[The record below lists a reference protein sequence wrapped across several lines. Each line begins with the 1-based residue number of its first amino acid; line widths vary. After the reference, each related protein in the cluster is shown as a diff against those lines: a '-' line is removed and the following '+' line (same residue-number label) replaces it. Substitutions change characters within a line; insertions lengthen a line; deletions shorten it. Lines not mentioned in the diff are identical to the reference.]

1 MSAAYIERTQAY
13 FSALDGF
20 ELEEESSSEEEESS
34 SSEEEE
40 GEEDHHHHHH
50 HHQQQ
55 QQQQDQEQEEQRVS
69 AEQAP
74 GHTADV
80 ALASPDEDDANEL
93 VLVGDGSGP
102 TVYGRGSS
110 GSGYDSAELFDA
122 VVGAGSAALSAA
134 LSKKRRRHTAS
145 TESLTLTDVID
156 DSCDLSLSPVADDR
170 PSSPEADT
178 PHDSTEAQWCDGD
191 SSAKRIRLILP
202 TVTARKAQAL
212 KDRPASN
219 RLLLLKAISKGDAA
233 AVKSLL
239 AKGVSLNFFTA
250 EGQTPLGHRCASL
263 ALATLPLIFSYKS
276 QKSLCGSTASRQLLL
291 TPL

>member
-40 GEEDHHHHHH
+40 EEEDHHHH
-50 HHQQQ
+50 
-55 QQQQDQEQEEQRVS
+55 QQQDQEQKEQRVS

-233 AVKSLL
+233 AVKTLL

-263 ALATLPLIFSYKS
+263 ALATLPLISHTNLKS
-276 QKSLCGSTASRQLLL
+276 PCADPQPRDSCC
-291 TPL
+291 